1 MAGWITEDQA
11 GRGLYADYL
20 YSAITGNWER
30 KRPVWAMLMV
40 NGLTASDIAS
50 RGFPVL
56 DLYLAQLA
64 AGLNHVHENRVLHRD
79 LKPQNLLIDNQ
90 GNVKLADF
98 GLARMVELPFRNY
111 THEVVTQWYRP
122 PEILL
127 GQKVYEWG
135 ADIWGLGCIF
145 AEMVTNKPLFPGDS
159 EIDQLFRIFRL
170 LGTPTEETWPGVTK
184 LPDFN
189 VSFPI
194 WEPKGLLESY
204 PTLKSMGEGGVELL
218 NELLVFYPKD
228 RISARQA
235 LSHQFFAN

>member
-1 MAGWITEDQA
+1 
-11 GRGLYADYL
+11 
-20 YSAITGNWER
+20 
-30 KRPVWAMLMV
+30 
-40 NGLTASDIAS
+40 
-50 RGFPVL
+50 
-56 DLYLAQLA
+56 
-64 AGLNHVHENRVLHRD
+64 
-79 LKPQNLLIDNQ
+79 
-90 GNVKLADF
+90 
-98 GLARMVELPFRNY
+98 MVELPFRNY

-218 NELLVFYPKD
+218 NELLVFYPKVCSLYLTFGD
-228 RISARQA
+228 PGPSYRNHQEGFVGSPRAPQYLEQRELACLAYSYVAKISA
-235 LSHQFFAN
+235 SKCNSNFFNNRPP

>member
-1 MAGWITEDQA
+1 
-11 GRGLYADYL
+11 
-20 YSAITGNWER
+20 
-30 KRPVWAMLMV
+30 
-40 NGLTASDIAS
+40 
-50 RGFPVL
+50 
-56 DLYLAQLA
+56 
-64 AGLNHVHENRVLHRD
+64 
-79 LKPQNLLIDNQ
+79 
-90 GNVKLADF
+90 
-98 GLARMVELPFRNY
+98 MVELPFRNY

-218 NELLVFYPKD
+218 NELLVFYPKVCSLFLTFGD
-228 RISARQA
+228 LGPSYQN
-235 LSHQFFAN
+235 HQEGFVGRPRAPQ